1 MDSGPSGLSCEFGE
15 SRLYENQ
22 SISSSLVHELKK
34 DETRKE
40 VASKGNTIKSKDE
53 SQFWMVLTK
62 TPHL

>member
-40 VASKGNTIKSKDE
+40 VASKGNTKKSKR
-53 SQFWMVLTK
+53 
-62 TPHL
+62 